1 MTFKSGGFKKAID
14 RMKYDSYK
22 PKDDRTRIGIAV
34 ARLGLPAD
42 EAVRVTNDL
51 FASTD
56 RYAKAVELLGHMRAE
71 KIRNQ
76 I

>member
-1 MTFKSGGFKKAID
+1 MTFRSGSFKKAIE

-22 PKDDRTRIGIAV
+22 PKDERGKIGIAV
-34 ARLGLPAD
+34 ARLGLSAD
-42 EAVRVTNDL
+42 EAVRVTNEL
-51 FASTD
+51 FAATD

>member
-1 MTFKSGGFKKAID
+1 MTFKSGSFKKAVD

-22 PKDDRTRIGIAV
+22 PKDERGKIGIAI

-42 EAVRVTNDL
+42 EAVKITNEL